1 MILLIAD
8 FTYNWFDLKMTLLT
22 TVNKKLASLMA
33 GKEAEL
39 SLIISK
45 AVISIVVIWYYL

>member
-1 MILLIAD
+1 MTSLL
-8 FTYNWFDLKMTLLT
+8 

-39 SLIISK
+39 SSIISK
-45 AVISIVVIWYYL
+45 VV